1 MNEET
6 RRKIEHTADAIRED
20 LDYHHNSELA
30 DFIDRIGGTLI
41 MTSALDILEDAA
53 LIKTGEHS
61 FLMKVREDQTN
72 ERITFT
78 IAHALGHLFLHCGY
92 RYVLEMWEALPVNEI
107 LLPNASNEQELQA
120 HAFAKALLMPEDLFK
135 FYIHTHEK
143 DGFINMRDVA
153 KHFHVSYDTAKYR
166 AKELDLIA
174 SAIL

>member
-30 DFIDRIGGTLI
+30 DFIDRIGGTLT
-41 MTSALDILEDAA
+41 MTSALDILKDVA
-53 LIKTGEHS
+53 LMKTGEHS
-61 FLMKVREDQTN
+61 FLMKVREHQTN

-78 IAHALGHLFLHCGY
+78 IAHVLGHLFLHCGY
-92 RYVLEMWEALPVNEI
+92 HYVLEMWEALPVNEI

-120 HAFAKALLMPEDLFK
+120 NAFAKALLMPEDLFK